1 MARQKSARLN
11 PITNL
16 LWEKLYA
23 NRLITAIAAGIEGD
37 TVFKSNSNV
46 FKFNSDTRGP
56 LCAEYRHF
64 TDQRSFK
71 WWAQCRGD
79 LDNAEEVPRRRTM
92 ARRHDNVTVECRT
105 AIPARRAASTAI
117 SPIIPI
123 IRTLSSFSLR
133 NGKSLRKLG
142 CLNLLDIT

>member
-16 LWEKLYA
+16 LWETLYT

-79 LDNAEEVPRRRTM
+79 LDNAEEVPRRQTM
-92 ARRHDNVTVECRT
+92 ARRHDNVTAWRGGV
-105 AIPARRAASTAI
+105 
-117 SPIIPI
+117 
-123 IRTLSSFSLR
+123 
-133 NGKSLRKLG
+133 
-142 CLNLLDIT
+142 

>member
-16 LWEKLYA
+16 LWETLYA
-23 NRLITAIAAGIEGD
+23 NRLITAIAAGIEED

-46 FKFNSDTRGP
+46 FKFNSDTREP
-56 LCAEYRHF
+56 LCAEYHHF

-92 ARRHDNVTVECRT
+92 ARRHDNVTAARWSVGPRYQR
-105 AIPARRAASTAI
+105 AARRPRQSAQ
-117 SPIIPI
+117 
-123 IRTLSSFSLR
+123 L
-133 NGKSLRKLG
+133 
-142 CLNLLDIT
+142 